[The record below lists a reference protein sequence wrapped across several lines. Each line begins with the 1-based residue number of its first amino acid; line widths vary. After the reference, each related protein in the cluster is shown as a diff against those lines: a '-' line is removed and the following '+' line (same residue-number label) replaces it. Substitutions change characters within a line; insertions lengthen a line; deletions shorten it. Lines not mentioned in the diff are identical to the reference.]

1 MSTQLLAPSGPS
13 MSPLMQDSPSHAK
26 EPHRQRVMW
35 ATGLT
40 KTEAEAV
47 LDWLE
52 AHGHGDC
59 QVSYVDGEGFTVT
72 E

>member
-1 MSTQLLAPSGPS
+1 LRPDFRRFAEG
-13 MSPLMQDSPSHAK
+13 
-26 EPHRQRVMW
+26 PHRQRRPW

-40 KTEAEAV
+40 KRGAEAV

-52 AHGHGDC
+52 AHGHSDC
-59 QVSYVDGEGFTVT
+59 RVSYVAGEGFTVT